1 MKIIFKKHINGLIL
15 SDLKKN
21 GYINTP
27 YDFTTMSRYLR
38 KSIFRNYIRLERE
51 NLTMDIKEYYNII
64 ILKKENDEV
73 YREYW
78 YSKIYDWIK

>member
-27 YDFTTMSRYLR
+27 YDLNTLRRYLENSMF
-38 KSIFRNYIRLERE
+38 KDYVRLERE
-51 NLTMDIKEYYNII
+51 SLTMYIKEYYNII

-73 YREYW
+73 YREY
-78 YSKIYDWIK
+78 

>member
-1 MKIIFKKHINGLIL
+1 MKIIFKKHINSLIL
-15 SDLKKN
+15 SDLKRN

-38 KSIFRNYIRLERE
+38 KSIFRNYIKLERE
-51 NLTMDIKEYYNII
+51 NITIDIKEYYNII
-64 ILKKENDEV
+64 ILKKENNEV

-78 YSKIYDWIK
+78 YNKIYDWIK

>member
-15 SDLKKN
+15 SDLKRT

-38 KSIFRNYIRLERE
+38 TSIFRNYIRLDKA
-51 NLTMDIKEYYNII
+51 NLIMNIKEYYNII
-64 ILKKENDEV
+64 ILKKE
-73 YREYW
+73 
-78 YSKIYDWIK
+78 KQ

>member
-15 SDLKKN
+15 SDLKRT

-38 KSIFRNYIRLERE
+38 TSVFRNYIRLDKA
-51 NLTMDIKEYYNII
+51 NLIMNIKEYYNVI
-64 ILKKENDEV
+64 ILKKEKQ
-73 YREYW
+73 W
-78 YSKIYDWIK
+78 SL

>member
-15 SDLKKN
+15 SDLKRT

-38 KSIFRNYIRLERE
+38 QSIFRNYIRLERE
-51 NLTMDIKEYYNII
+51 NLTMDIKEYYNIT
-64 ILKKENDEV
+64 ILKKEKQ
-73 YREYW
+73 W
-78 YSKIYDWIK
+78 SL